1 VVGTA
6 FPNAQETRNRF
17 VHTILYLLRCAK
29 RGSHTVELPADR
41 VSQRRGYNISKS
53 MNNGALV
60 RLVEVHKI
68 YRTGEMEVPAVRGVS
83 LEIKRGE
90 FVALMG
96 ASGSGKSTLM
106 NILGC
111 LDRPSSGKYILDG
124 ADVSGLD
131 RDQLADIR
139 NRKLGFVF
147 QNFNLLPRT
156 SAREN
161 AELPLLYNTDHLSH
175 AQLRE
180 RADSVLASVGLAG
193 REDHHPSQLSGGQ
206 QQRVAIARA
215 LINEPEMLLADEPTG
230 NLDSRTSVEI
240 MAIFQQ
246 LNTRGI
252 TIIMVTHEQDIA
264 AYAQRNVV
272 MRDGLILD
280 DHAVTQRSDAAT
292 ETGVREP
299 I

>member
-1 VVGTA
+1 MKNGEVVKLT
-6 FPNAQETRNRF
+6 
-17 VHTILYLLRCAK
+17 
-29 RGSHTVELPADR
+29 D
-41 VSQRRGYNISKS
+41 
-53 MNNGALV
+53 
-60 RLVEVHKI
+60 VHKT
-68 YRTGEMEVPAVRGVS
+68 YRTGDVDVHAVRGVS
-83 LEIKRGE
+83 LEIQRGE

-111 LDRPSSGKYILDG
+111 LDRPTSGRYLLDD
-124 ADVSGLD
+124 ADVSVLD

-139 NRKLGFVF
+139 NHKLGFVF
-147 QNFNLLPRT
+147 QSFNLLPRT

-161 AELPLLYNTDHLSH
+161 VELPLLYGTHRLTH

-180 RADSVLASVGLAG
+180 TADAVLASVGLGG

-215 LINEPEMLLADEPTG
+215 LVNDPEVVLADEPTG

-240 MAIFQQ
+240 MGIFQQ
-246 LNTRGI
+246 LNERGI

-264 AYAQRNVV
+264 AYARRNVV
-272 MRDGLILD
+272 MRDGLILKD
-280 DHAVTQRSDAAT
+280 FNVTQRLNAAT
-292 ETGVREP
+292 ELEKIAP
-299 I
+299 IDSETQS

>member
-1 VVGTA
+1 
-6 FPNAQETRNRF
+6 
-17 VHTILYLLRCAK
+17 
-29 RGSHTVELPADR
+29 
-41 VSQRRGYNISKS
+41 
-53 MNNGALV
+53 MNNGTVV
-60 RLVEVHKI
+60 RLVDVHKT
-68 YRTGEMEVPAVRGVS
+68 YRTGELEVHAVRGVS
-83 LEIKRGE
+83 LDIHRGE

-111 LDRPSSGKYILDG
+111 LDRPTAGRYVLDA
-124 ADVSGLD
+124 ADVSALN

-161 AELPLLYNTDHLSH
+161 VELPLLYGDRHLTG

-180 RADSVLASVGLAG
+180 KADRVLSSVGLAG

-215 LINEPEMLLADEPTG
+215 LINDPEVVLADEPTG

-240 MAIFQQ
+240 MGIFQQ
-246 LNTRGI
+246 LNERGI
-252 TIIMVTHEQDIA
+252 TIVMVTHEQDIA
-264 AYAQRNVV
+264 AYARRNVLI
-272 MRDGLILD
+272 RDGVVQND
-280 DHAVTQRSDAAT
+280 RAVSERLDAA
-292 ETGVREP
+292 RELQKIAP
-299 I
+299 VE

>member
-1 VVGTA
+1 
-6 FPNAQETRNRF
+6 
-17 VHTILYLLRCAK
+17 
-29 RGSHTVELPADR
+29 
-41 VSQRRGYNISKS
+41 
-53 MNNGALV
+53 MNNGVLV
-60 RLVEVHKI
+60 NLIDVHKT
-68 YRTGEMEVPAVRGVS
+68 YRTGEMEVLAVRGVS
-83 LEIKRGE
+83 LEIERGE

-106 NILGC
+106 NLLGC
-111 LDRPSSGKYILDG
+111 LDRPTSGHYILDG

-131 RDQLADIR
+131 RDRLADIR

-161 AELPLLYNTDHLSH
+161 VELPLLYGVHRLTN

-180 RADSVLASVGLAG
+180 KADRVLAAVGLGG

-215 LINEPEMLLADEPTG
+215 LINEAAVVLADEPTG

-240 MAIFQQ
+240 MAIFHQ
-246 LNTRGI
+246 LNERGI
-252 TIIMVTHEQDIA
+252 TIVMVTHEQDIA
-264 AYAQRNVV
+264 GYARRNVV
-272 MRDGLILD
+272 MRDGILLSD
-280 DHAVTQRSDAAT
+280 QAVTQRAVAEAELSKRT
-292 ETGVREP
+292 
-299 I
+299 

>member
-1 VVGTA
+1 
-6 FPNAQETRNRF
+6 
-17 VHTILYLLRCAK
+17 
-29 RGSHTVELPADR
+29 
-41 VSQRRGYNISKS
+41 

-60 RLVEVHKI
+60 KLVDVHKT
-68 YRTGEMEVPAVRGVS
+68 YRTGEMEVHAVRGVS
-83 LEIKRGE
+83 LEIRPGE

-111 LDRPSSGKYILDG
+111 LDRPTSGHYVLDG

-131 RDQLADIR
+131 RDRLADIR
-139 NRKLGFVF
+139 NRKIGFVF
-147 QNFNLLPRT
+147 QNFNLLSRT

-161 AELPLLYNTDHLSH
+161 VELPLVYSEQRLTN

-180 RADSVLASVGLAG
+180 KADLVLGSVGLAG

-215 LINEPEMLLADEPTG
+215 LVNDPEVVLADEPTG
-230 NLDSRTSVEI
+230 NLDSRTSIEI
-240 MAIFQQ
+240 MGIFQQ
-246 LNTRGI
+246 LNERGI

-264 AYAQRNVV
+264 NYAQRNVV
-272 MRDGLILD
+272 MRDGLVLSD
-280 DHAVTQRSDAAT
+280 KVVTQTLNAARKIEKVTTSTSDDGT
-292 ETGVREP
+292 
-299 I
+299 

>member
-1 VVGTA
+1 LAAARGA
-6 FPNAQETRNRF
+6 FPK
-17 VHTILYLLRCAK
+17 I
-29 RGSHTVELPADR
+29 D
-41 VSQRRGYNISKS
+41 
-53 MNNGALV
+53 MNNGAVV
-60 RLVEVHKI
+60 RLVDVHKT
-68 YRTGEMEVPAVRGVS
+68 YRTGEMSVHAVRGVS
-83 LEIKRGE
+83 LEIARGE

-111 LDRPSSGKYILDG
+111 LDRPTAGHYLLDG
-124 ADVSGLD
+124 ADVSALN

-139 NRKLGFVF
+139 NVKIGFVF

-161 AELPLLYNTDHLSH
+161 VELPLLYGMHQLTN

-180 RADSVLASVGLAG
+180 RADRVLASVGLAG

-215 LINEPEMLLADEPTG
+215 LINDPEVVLADEPTG

-240 MAIFQQ
+240 MGIFQQ
-246 LNTRGI
+246 LNERGI
-252 TIIMVTHEQDIA
+252 TIVMVTHEQDIA
-264 AYAQRNVV
+264 AYAKRNVM
-272 MRDGLILD
+272 MRDGIVRD
-280 DHAVTQRSDAAT
+280 DFAVAQRFDAAQ
-292 ETGVREP
+292 ELERIARSSSYERE
-299 I
+299 